1 MSSTIAE
8 APHGITDTA
17 LSRLTRTGALTIAS
31 LGPAGTSSE
40 QASRYLAGHLL
51 SHGHESARVRLC
63 GRYEEAGDLL
73 SSGKADLAV
82 VANAYAHIDRFYM
95 NPQFRLAAVFVKDTP
110 FYGIARAARTPD
122 AAPEP
127 VADPPGKTPVR
138 IATHP
143 APRFLVEELLPDSY
157 EVSELMLV
165 DSTSAA
171 AAAVASGEV
180 PLALTT
186 APAARLHN
194 LDFVSPTRP
203 IRMVWS
209 AFTRADLL
217 TGPAATIGQPVGRGW

>member
-17 LSRLTRTGALTIAS
+17 LSRLTRSGSLTIAT
-31 LGPAGTSSE
+31 LGPPGTSSE

-51 SHGHESARVRLC
+51 SYGHESARVRLC

-73 SSGKADLAV
+73 SSGKAELAV
-82 VANAYAHIDRFYM
+82 VANAYSHIDRFYM

-110 FYGIARAARTPD
+110 FYGIARAERPHD

-127 VADPPGKTPVR
+127 VDSTSGKARVR

-157 EVSELMLV
+157 EVSELVLV

-186 APAARLHN
+186 APAARLHG

-217 TGPAATIGQPVGRGW
+217 TGPAPTTGRAAGRGW